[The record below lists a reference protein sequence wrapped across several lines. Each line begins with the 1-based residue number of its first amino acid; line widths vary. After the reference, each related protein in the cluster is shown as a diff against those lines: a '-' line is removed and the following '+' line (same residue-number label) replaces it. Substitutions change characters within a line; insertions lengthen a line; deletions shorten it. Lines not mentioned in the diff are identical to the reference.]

1 MKSYLQKTKQMLGT
15 SSLPPG
21 RESPLGPSIRIT
33 KRDGANSIGQALTI
47 IFNKSLIDVEVP
59 LDWKLANVVPVFK
72 KGDRETIENYKPISL
87 TSIVS
92 RIMEK
97 LIKHKLVEFLDK
109 YKLILKSQHG
119 FTNRRSCL
127 TNLLEYLEYVTDIID
142 QGDSADVIYL
152 DFSKAFDK
160 VSHSGLLKK
169 LWKIGVRDK
178 LLKWLGNW
186 LVGRKQRVVLNGA
199 ESDWVD
205 VTGGA
210 PQGSVL
216 GPLLFIIYANDLELG
231 VNCRIFKFA
240 DDSKMVVRLRNIE
253 DNFNG
258 QRGLERLTGWADKW
272 DMVFNESKCKVIHM
286 GTSNVNFSYS
296 MNN

>member
-1 MKSYLQKTKQMLGT
+1 ML
-15 SSLPPG
+15 SLCL
-21 RESPLGPSIRIT
+21 R
-33 KRDGANSIGQALTI
+33 
-47 IFNKSLIDVEVP
+47 
-59 LDWKLANVVPVFK
+59 
-72 KGDRETIENYKPISL
+72 RETIENYRPISL

-97 LIKHKLVEFLDK
+97 LIKQKLVEFLDK

-178 LLKWLGNW
+178 ILKW
-186 LVGRKQRVVLNGA
+186 
-199 ESDWVD
+199 
-205 VTGGA
+205 
-210 PQGSVL
+210 
-216 GPLLFIIYANDLELG
+216 
-231 VNCRIFKFA
+231 
-240 DDSKMVVRLRNIE
+240 
-253 DNFNG
+253 
-258 QRGLERLTGWADKW
+258 
-272 DMVFNESKCKVIHM
+272 
-286 GTSNVNFSYS
+286 
-296 MNN
+296 